1 MREGV
6 YFLGEVSSFSVNF
19 LILKCRISKWLISLY
34 IRQHFIYLYLK
45 NLFFIFLCKY
55 VLSSSVHI
63 DIEDG

>member
-45 NLFFIFLCKY
+45 NLLFFYANMFYL
-55 VLSSSVHI
+55 VLFI
-63 DIEDG
+63 